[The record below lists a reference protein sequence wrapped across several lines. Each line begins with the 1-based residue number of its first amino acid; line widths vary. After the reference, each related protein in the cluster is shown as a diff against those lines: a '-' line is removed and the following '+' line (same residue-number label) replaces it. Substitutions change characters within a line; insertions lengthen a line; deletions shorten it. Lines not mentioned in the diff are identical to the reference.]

1 MLEVRIY
8 KKEVICNFIRDYE
21 KSKKVFEICGKFL
34 GNHYI
39 IAEDEYSDNS
49 PFHKLRK
56 YIDKEYSFGYEEFL
70 ALKYDYLVTEVT
82 DDDFKEDEELIKEI
96 DDEIEDLE
104 NRISTLK
111 NKKEKVAKRTKK

>member
-8 KKEVICNFIRDYE
+8 NKQVIDDFIRDYE
-21 KSKKVFEICGKFL
+21 KSKKAFEICGKFL

-49 PFHKLRK
+49 PFHKLK
-56 YIDKEYSFGYEEFL
+56 EYIDKEYSFGYEEFL
-70 ALKYDYLVTEVT
+70 VIKYNYLVTEIT

-96 DDEIEDLE
+96 DDKIENLE
-104 NRISTLK
+104 NEISSLK
-111 NKKEKVAKRTKK
+111 KKKEKVAKRTRK